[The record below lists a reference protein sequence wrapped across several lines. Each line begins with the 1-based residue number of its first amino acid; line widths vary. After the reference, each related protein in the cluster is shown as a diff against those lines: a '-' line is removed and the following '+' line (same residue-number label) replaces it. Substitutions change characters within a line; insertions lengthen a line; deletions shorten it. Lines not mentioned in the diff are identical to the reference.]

1 MAEQQML
8 IALRDLLAIMTQR
21 KASDLYITEG
31 AAPSIKIEGVL
42 SPIGNRK
49 LTAQDCEAFIKA
61 VLTESGWASFV
72 NSKEANVPLDFAE
85 LGRYR
90 VNVFRQRGVCGMVIR
105 LIRAR
110 IPSVEECGLPAVVKQ
125 LALRKR
131 GLILVVGGTGVGKS
145 TTMAA
150 MIDYRNQNSRGHI
163 VTIEDPIEFIHEH
176 KNCIV
181 TQREVGIDTDTL
193 ENGLKNSLRQ
203 APDLIVIGEI
213 RDRETMEAAITFAE
227 TGHLCIATL
236 HSNSATQAME
246 RVMNFFPAERHKQI
260 YMQLSMN
267 LRATISQRLIPSVDG
282 GRVPAVEIL
291 VDSPRIK
298 DLILHGQIFELA
310 EAIEK
315 SSQMEMQTFDQALY
329 ELHVKG
335 RISLDDA
342 LKNADSANN
351 LRLRVKLEGG
361 AKSAPRPPDTKSPAK

>member
-49 LTAQDCEAFIKA
+49 LSAQDCEAFIKA
-61 VLTESGWASFV
+61 VLTESGWATFV
-72 NSKEANVPLDFAE
+72 QSKEANVPLDFAE

-105 LIRAR
+105 LIRSR
-110 IPSVEECGLPAVVKQ
+110 IPTIEECGLPPIVKQ

-176 KNCIV
+176 KNCII

-193 ENGLKNSLRQ
+193 EIGLKNSLRQ

-246 RVMNFFPAERHKQI
+246 RVMNFFPGERHKQI

-267 LRATISQRLIPSVDG
+267 LRATISQRLIPSLDG

-329 ELHVKG
+329 DLHVKG
-335 RISLDDA
+335 RISLDEA

-361 AKSAPRPPDTKSPAK
+361 SKVAPRPVDGKSPTK

>member
-1 MAEQQML
+1 MADQ
-8 IALRDLLAIMTQR
+8 DLLLALKELLAVMVQR

-31 AAPSIKIEGVL
+31 TPPSIKVEGNL
-42 SPIGNRK
+42 HPIGNRK
-49 LTAQDCEAFIKA
+49 LSAQDAESFIRA
-61 VLTESGWASFV
+61 ILTESSWNQFLKE
-72 NSKEANVPLDFAE
+72 KEANLPLDIRE
-85 LGRYR
+85 LGRFR

-105 LIRAR
+105 LIRSR
-110 IPSVEECGLPAVVKQ
+110 IPTIDECGLPVVVKQ

-163 VTIEDPIEFIHEH
+163 VTIEDPVEYIHEH

-181 TQREVGIDTDTL
+181 TQREVGIDTESL
-193 ENGLKNSLRQ
+193 EIGLKNSLRQ

-236 HSNSATQAME
+236 HSNSASQAME
-246 RVMNFFPAERHKQI
+246 RVINFYPAERHKQI
-260 YMQLSMN
+260 YMQMSMN
-267 LRATISQRLIPSVDG
+267 LRSVVSQRLINSVDG

-291 VDSPRIK
+291 IDSPRIK
-298 DLILHGQIFELA
+298 DLILNGHISELS
-310 EAIEK
+310 ETIEK
-315 SSQMEMQTFDQALY
+315 SSNLEMQTFDQALY
-329 ELHVKG
+329 DLFKKG
-335 RISLDDA
+335 KISLDEA

-351 LRLRVKLEGG
+351 LRLRIKLESSSGFM
-361 AKSAPRPPDTKSPAK
+361 KPKTNETKS